1 MGIRAG
7 RRTGEGRLRRLET
20 VLIACDL
27 IKSNS
32 SEMTAAKLATC
43 LLIRGGISKEAKGVR
58 CRTAP
63 GSLENPRLVR
73 LTLAQ
78 CSNTPALTPHCLA
91 PEANSV
97 KRERKVGVKSRL
109 LRRTGSKRPFIFF
122 FGGGGSDGRRRKAAG
137 RRQSISSTLPGVIFW
152 AVLGWIHRDTCREAR
167 KRFALRCG
175 VLEMLKAARAGR
187 AHGILRP
194 GFG

>member
-1 MGIRAG
+1 MSYLSIYIYIICADGTWCDAAVPPPSRRDGRDEPSHHPPPPRFAPVCDPSPSLITSKFIKPFHRRRLMGIRAG
-7 RRTGEGRLRRLET
+7 RRTGEGRLRRFET

-63 GSLENPRLVR
+63 GSLENPRFVR

-97 KRERKVGVKSRL
+97 KRERKVGAKSRL
-109 LRRTGSKRPFIFF
+109 LRRTGSKRPFFF
-122 FGGGGSDGRRRKAAG
+122 WRR
-137 RRQSISSTLPGVIFW
+137 W
-152 AVLGWIHRDTCREAR
+152 E
-167 KRFALRCG
+167 
-175 VLEMLKAARAGR
+175 
-187 AHGILRP
+187 
-194 GFG
+194 